1 MQITMPSG
9 EELAK
14 FTASVFLG
22 LKHEGEPSLDRFRKE
37 EPLLY
42 VLASAQI
49 KAILAGPEEDQR
61 EEFLDGLRR
70 IVA

>member
-22 LKHEGEPSLDRFRKE
+22 LKHDGEASLARFRKE

-42 VLASAQI
+42 ILASAQI
-49 KAILAGPEEDQR
+49 KAILEGPKDKR
-61 EEFLDGLRR
+61 EKFLDGLRR

>member
-14 FTASVFLG
+14 FTASVFRG
-22 LKHEGEPSLDRFRKE
+22 LKRDGEPSLARFRKE

-49 KAILAGPEEDQR
+49 KAILEGPKDQR
-61 EEFLDGLRR
+61 EEFLNGLRR